1 MEIVSGGDN
10 FYNACFMK
18 MMKLIYK
25 KTIWVII

>member
-1 MEIVSGGDN
+1 MEIVSCGDN
-10 FYNACFMK
+10 FYNAYFMK